1 MVGRTMR
8 ERVHARASRVPVSV
22 VSDARAGGR
31 PASGGWRLVYNL
43 ALEQRRDH
51 WRAYKRQTGK
61 AVSYTSQARE
71 LTALRAEVPW
81 IRSVSQT
88 MQPQALR
95 DLDIAYQRFFR
106 GEVRYPR
113 PRRRGEDDSV
123 RYAAGR
129 RR

>member
-1 MVGRTMR
+1 
-8 ERVHARASRVPVSV
+8 
-22 VSDARAGGR
+22 
-31 PASGGWRLVYNL
+31 
-43 ALEQRRDH
+43 
-51 WRAYKRQTGK
+51 
-61 AVSYTSQARE
+61 
-71 LTALRAEVPW
+71 
-81 IRSVSQT
+81 